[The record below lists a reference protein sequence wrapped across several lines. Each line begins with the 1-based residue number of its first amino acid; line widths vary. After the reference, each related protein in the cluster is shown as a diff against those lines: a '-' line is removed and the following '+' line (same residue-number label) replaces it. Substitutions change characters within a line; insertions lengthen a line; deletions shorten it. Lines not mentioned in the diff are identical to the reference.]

1 MTKVKFHQ
9 DHAWIRME
17 GGIGIIGIS
26 QYAQEQMGK
35 IIYVELPEP
44 GTEVIAGEPL
54 GALESSKVTSDL
66 MAPVS
71 GEVVESNQ
79 ALEEEPTLV
88 NDSPYERGWITRV
101 RLKDPAEIDGLMEE
115 AAYLAQVSNIIIF
128 KDEHPHRHYRRRA
141 GGLSGRHPGRPVG
154 GGGLPF

>member
-35 IIYVELPEP
+35 IIYVELPEA

-79 ALEEEPTLV
+79 ALEEEPARI
-88 NDSPYERGWITRV
+88 NDSPYERGWITQV
-101 RLKDPAEIDGLMEE
+101 RLKDPSEIDGLMEE
-115 AAYLAQVSNIIIF
+115 AAYLAQIS
-128 KDEHPHRHYRRRA
+128 KK
-141 GGLSGRHPGRPVG
+141 
-154 GGGLPF
+154 

>member
-1 MTKVKFHQ
+1 MTNVKFHQ
-9 DHAWIRME
+9 DHAWIRRE
-17 GGIGIIGIS
+17 GEIGIIGIS

-44 GTEVIAGEPL
+44 GTEVMAGEPL

-71 GEVVESNQ
+71 GEVMESNQ

-88 NDSPYERGWITRV
+88 NESPYERGWITRV
-101 RLKDPAEIDGLMEE
+101 RLKDPDEIDGLMEE
-115 AAYLAQVSNIIIF
+115 AAYLARVS
-128 KDEHPHRHYRRRA
+128 K
-141 GGLSGRHPGRPVG
+141 
-154 GGGLPF
+154 

>member
-1 MTKVKFHQ
+1 MTNIKFHQ
-9 DHAWIRME
+9 DHAWIRRE
-17 GGIGIIGIS
+17 GEIGIIGIS
-26 QYAQEQMGK
+26 HYAQEQMGK

-79 ALEEEPTLV
+79 ALEKEPSLV

-115 AAYLAQVSNIIIF
+115 DVYLAQVSV
-128 KDEHPHRHYRRRA
+128 K
-141 GGLSGRHPGRPVG
+141 
-154 GGGLPF
+154 

>member
-1 MTKVKFHQ
+1 MPGF
-9 DHAWIRME
+9 E
-17 GGIGIIGIS
+17 GRAESASSASLITPRS
-26 QYAQEQMGK
+26 RWARLFTWSCPK
-35 IIYVELPEP
+35 P

-79 ALEEEPTLV
+79 ALEEEPTLI

-101 RLKDPAEIDGLMEE
+101 RLKDPSEIDGLMEE
-115 AAYLAQVSNIIIF
+115 AAYLAQVSA
-128 KDEHPHRHYRRRA
+128 K
-141 GGLSGRHPGRPVG
+141 
-154 GGGLPF
+154 

>member
-1 MTKVKFHQ
+1 MTNVKFHP

-17 GGIGIIGIS
+17 GEVGIIGIS

-88 NDSPYERGWITRV
+88 NDSPYDRGWITRV
-101 RLKDPAEIDGLMEE
+101 KLKDPAEIDGLLAED
-115 AAYLAQVSNIIIF
+115 AYLAQVST
-128 KDEHPHRHYRRRA
+128 K
-141 GGLSGRHPGRPVG
+141 
-154 GGGLPF
+154 

>member
-1 MTKVKFHQ
+1 MTNIKFHQ

-17 GGIGIIGIS
+17 DGIGIIGIS
-26 QYAQEQMGK
+26 QYAQEQLGK
-35 IIYVELPEP
+35 IIYVELPDP
-44 GTEVIAGEPL
+44 GTEVTAGEPL

-79 ALEEEPTLV
+79 SLEEEPTLV

-101 RLKDPAEIDGLMEE
+101 RLKNPAELEGLMEE
-115 AAYLAQVSNIIIF
+115 DAYLAHLSN
-128 KDEHPHRHYRRRA
+128 K
-141 GGLSGRHPGRPVG
+141 
-154 GGGLPF
+154 

>member
-17 GGIGIIGIS
+17 GEIGVIGIS
-26 QYAQEQMGK
+26 HYAQEQMGK

-44 GTEVIAGEPL
+44 GTEAIAGEPL

-79 ALEEEPTLV
+79 ALEDEPTLV
-88 NDSPYERGWITRV
+88 NDSPYDREWITRV
-101 RLKDPAEIDGLMEE
+101 RLKNPAEFDALLEE
-115 AAYLAQVSNIIIF
+115 DTYLARVTPN
-128 KDEHPHRHYRRRA
+128 
-141 GGLSGRHPGRPVG
+141 
-154 GGGLPF
+154 

>member
-1 MTKVKFHQ
+1 MTNMKFHQ
-9 DHAWIRME
+9 DHAWIRLE
-17 GGIGIIGIS
+17 GEIGIIGIS

-44 GTEVIAGEPL
+44 GTEVIAGAPL

-88 NDSPYERGWITRV
+88 NDSPYDRGWITRV
-101 RLKDPAEIDGLMEE
+101 KLKDPAEINGLLDEE
-115 AAYLAQVSNIIIF
+115 AYLSRVST
-128 KDEHPHRHYRRRA
+128 K
-141 GGLSGRHPGRPVG
+141 
-154 GGGLPF
+154 

>member
-1 MTKVKFHQ
+1 MTNIKFHQ
-9 DHAWIRME
+9 DHAWIRRE

-26 QYAQEQMGK
+26 HYAQEQMGK

-101 RLKDPAEIDGLMEE
+101 RLKDPDEIDGLLEE
-115 AAYLAQVSNIIIF
+115 AAYLAQVSN
-128 KDEHPHRHYRRRA
+128 K
-141 GGLSGRHPGRPVG
+141 
-154 GGGLPF
+154 

>member
-1 MTKVKFHQ
+1 MTNLKFHQ

-17 GGIGIIGIS
+17 DGIGTIGIS
-26 QYAQEQMGK
+26 QYAQEQLGK

-79 ALEEEPTLV
+79 SLEEEPTLV

-101 RLKDPAEIDGLMEE
+101 RLNNPAELEGLMEKD
-115 AAYLAQVSNIIIF
+115 AYLAHVSN
-128 KDEHPHRHYRRRA
+128 K
-141 GGLSGRHPGRPVG
+141 
-154 GGGLPF
+154 

>member
-1 MTKVKFHQ
+1 MTNLKFHQ

-17 GGIGIIGIS
+17 DGIGLIGIS
-26 QYAQEQMGK
+26 QYAQEQLGK

-79 ALEEEPTLV
+79 SLEEEPTLV
-88 NDSPYERGWITRV
+88 NDSPYERGWITRI
-101 RLKDPAEIDGLMEE
+101 RLKDPAELEGLMEE
-115 AAYLAQVSNIIIF
+115 DAYLAHVSN
-128 KDEHPHRHYRRRA
+128 K
-141 GGLSGRHPGRPVG
+141 
-154 GGGLPF
+154 

>member
-1 MTKVKFHQ
+1 MTNVKFHQ
-9 DHAWIRME
+9 DHAWIRRE
-17 GGIGIIGIS
+17 GEIGIIGIS
-26 QYAQEQMGK
+26 HYAQEQMGK
-35 IIYVELPEP
+35 IIYVELPEA

-66 MAPVS
+66 IAPVS

-79 ALEEEPTLV
+79 TLDEEPTLV

-115 AAYLAQVSNIIIF
+115 DVYLAQVST
-128 KDEHPHRHYRRRA
+128 K
-141 GGLSGRHPGRPVG
+141 
-154 GGGLPF
+154 

>member
-17 GGIGIIGIS
+17 GEIGVIGIS
-26 QYAQEQMGK
+26 HYAQEQMGK

-44 GTEVIAGEPL
+44 GTESIAGEPL

-71 GEVVESNQ
+71 GEVVESNP
-79 ALEEEPTLV
+79 ALEDEPTLV
-88 NDSPYERGWITRV
+88 NDSPYDRGWITRV
-101 RLKDPAEIDGLMEE
+101 RLKNPAEFDALMEE
-115 AAYLAQVSNIIIF
+115 DTYLARVTPN
-128 KDEHPHRHYRRRA
+128 
-141 GGLSGRHPGRPVG
+141 
-154 GGGLPF
+154 

>member
-1 MTKVKFHQ
+1 MANIKFHQ

-17 GGIGIIGIS
+17 NGIGIIGIS
-26 QYAQEQMGK
+26 QYAQEQLGK
-35 IIYVELPEP
+35 IIYVELPDP
-44 GTEVIAGEPL
+44 GTEVTAGEPL

-79 ALEEEPTLV
+79 SLEEEPTLV

-101 RLKDPAEIDGLMEE
+101 RLKNPAELEGLMEE
-115 AAYLAQVSNIIIF
+115 DAYLAHLSN
-128 KDEHPHRHYRRRA
+128 K
-141 GGLSGRHPGRPVG
+141 
-154 GGGLPF
+154 

>member
-1 MTKVKFHQ
+1 MTKAKFHQ

-17 GGIGIIGIS
+17 GEIGIIGIS
-26 QYAQEQMGK
+26 HFAQEQMGK
-35 IIYVELPEP
+35 IIYVELPEA

-66 MAPVS
+66 IAPVS

-79 ALEEEPTLV
+79 ALDEAPTLI

-115 AAYLAQVSNIIIF
+115 TAYLAQVS
-128 KDEHPHRHYRRRA
+128 K
-141 GGLSGRHPGRPVG
+141 
-154 GGGLPF
+154 

>member
-1 MTKVKFHQ
+1 
-9 DHAWIRME
+9 ME
-17 GGIGIIGIS
+17 EGIGIIGIS

-35 IIYVELPEP
+35 IIYVELPEA

-71 GEVVESNQ
+71 GEVLESNQ
-79 ALEEEPTLV
+79 ALEEEPTLI

-101 RLKDPAEIDGLMEE
+101 SLKDPSEIDGLMEE
-115 AAYLAQVSNIIIF
+115 AVYLAQVSA
-128 KDEHPHRHYRRRA
+128 K
-141 GGLSGRHPGRPVG
+141 
-154 GGGLPF
+154 

>member
-35 IIYVELPEP
+35 IIYVELPEA

-66 MAPVS
+66 MSPVS

-115 AAYLAQVSNIIIF
+115 AAYLAQVSN
-128 KDEHPHRHYRRRA
+128 K
-141 GGLSGRHPGRPVG
+141 
-154 GGGLPF
+154 